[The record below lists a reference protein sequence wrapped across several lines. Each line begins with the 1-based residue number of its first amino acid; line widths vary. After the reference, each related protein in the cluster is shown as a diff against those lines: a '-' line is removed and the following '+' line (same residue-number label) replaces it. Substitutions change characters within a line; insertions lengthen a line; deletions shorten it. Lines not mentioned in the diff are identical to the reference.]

1 MGRLC
6 PFGGRWPSG
15 SHTRFPGEG
24 KGSGRHLRTGGR
36 PAGNEFGLRCL
47 LGARILSQA
56 QPPSSRCCV
65 AALSTAPGRK
75 TAGCKRPPPRC
86 GPDHGGPDCSG
97 QPARVWTVGRNLPR
111 LEAMSTPR
119 NVTKQAPSG
128 QLTGHPA
135 KDFPGPIEG
144 LYGWDLQPNCY
155 PSRTGSDQAK
165 LPERRATSRSPPGWS
180 GRRDHHRAGR
190 GGHAGQ
196 HGQRAGPAQQAAA
209 VASRVTADAPVTQLT
224 VNYPG

>member
-1 MGRLC
+1 MPVWGVCARL
-6 PFGGRWPSG
+6 GADGPSG
-15 SHTRFPGEG
+15 RCTRFPGEG

-36 PAGNEFGLRCL
+36 PAGNELGLRCL

-111 LEAMSTPR
+111 FEAMSTPR

-128 QLTGHPA
+128 QVTGHLA

-144 LYGWDLQPNCY
+144 LYGRDLQPNCY
-155 PSRTGSDQAK
+155 PPRTGFDQAK
-165 LPERRATSRSPPGWS
+165 LPERRATARSRP
-180 GRRDHHRAGR
+180 
-190 GGHAGQ
+190 AGQ
-196 HGQRAGPAQQAAA
+196 AAGTTTVPVA
-209 VASRVTADAPVTQLT
+209 VATLSSTASRQGRPSRPPTP
-224 VNYPG
+224 P

>member
-1 MGRLC
+1 MPVWGVCARSWANG
-6 PFGGRWPSG
+6 PAG
-15 SHTRFPGEG
+15 SCTRFPGEG

-36 PAGNEFGLRCL
+36 PAGNELGLRCL

-65 AALSTAPGRK
+65 TAPPTAPGRK

-111 LEAMSTPR
+111 FPSMSTPR

-128 QLTGHPA
+128 QVTGHPA
-135 KDFPGPIEG
+135 EGPRGAIEDFPAQI
-144 LYGWDLQPNCY
+144 C
-155 PSRTGSDQAK
+155 SRTVIRLEPGLIRRNFPDDTRRHEARQVARAAGAATLAALPDSK
-165 LPERRATSRSPPGWS
+165 LSWLMLVSRK
-180 GRRDHHRAGR
+180 
-190 GGHAGQ
+190 
-196 HGQRAGPAQQAAA
+196 
-209 VASRVTADAPVTQLT
+209 VL
-224 VNYPG
+224 Y